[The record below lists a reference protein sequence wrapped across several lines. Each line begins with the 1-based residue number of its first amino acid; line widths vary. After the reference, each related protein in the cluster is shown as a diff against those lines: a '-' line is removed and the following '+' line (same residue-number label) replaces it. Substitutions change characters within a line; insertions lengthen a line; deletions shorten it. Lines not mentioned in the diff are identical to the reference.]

1 MVRNCVHMCVCV
13 CRAGVS
19 VLSLLSVCPSRDV
32 LFQHFESG
40 EEGTR
45 NVVAE
50 CVGKLTLVDPEA
62 LLPKLRVC
70 AKSQYCGVLPSTF
83 VS

>member
-1 MVRNCVHMCVCV
+1 MYVCGHLDVYVYMC
-13 CRAGVS
+13 GYVS
-19 VLSLLSVCPSRDV
+19 PILSVCPSRDV
-32 LFQHFESG
+32 LFRHFESA

-62 LLPKLRVC
+62 LLPKLQVHVM
-70 AKSQYCGVLPSTF
+70 YPYEYI
-83 VS
+83 